1 MEMNRPLDAAAAF
14 QVALG
19 SATEKTRQDAAY
31 GQSLAYLRAGLSR
44 EAAVAA
50 TGAPQ
55 SRLRTLELRTALLAN
70 QATDSFE
77 AGRYA
82 EALIAMDEL
91 ARIAPERI
99 DLMTLRGHAY
109 YKLGRLGDARRVFE
123 AVAATGSREGAKGLA
138 LISSHGNP

>member
-1 MEMNRPLDAAAAF
+1 MEMNRPLEAVSAF
-14 QVALG
+14 EVALR
-19 SATEKTRQDAAY
+19 SATAKTRQDAAY

-50 TGAPQ
+50 TEAPQ
-55 SRLRTLELRTALLAN
+55 TGSRTIELRTALLAN

-77 AGRYA
+77 GGRYA

-99 DLMTLRGHAY
+99 DLMTLRGYAY
-109 YKLGRLGDARRVFE
+109 YKLGRLDDARRVFE

-138 LISSHGNP
+138 LISSGNDP